1 MRVFALFRPNTDQ
14 ETRLNELNREL
25 FRRSNNQIEIVCV
38 DSREGSELAK
48 VYDIMRFPAVV
59 AVDLDGHVQSLW
71 DDESLPLINDISYY
85 LNQ

>member
-25 FRRSNNQIEIVCV
+25 FRRSNNQIEIVSV